1 MILGACTMSSVA
13 RRMRM
18 MAGEQQ
24 RGGGALRVMGEPTAR
39 DPMAW
44 LERFYRLKIS
54 AGNKADG

>member
-1 MILGACTMSSVA
+1 MSSVA